1 MYRDAKALLVA
12 PLALVIVS
20 CGDGSSG
27 SSDDTPATISVNT
40 YRDDAQSLPQVA
52 LLDDDRIVIAWNSV
66 GQDGDSTG
74 VFARVYSSDLVAA
87 TADEFQVNVATTG
100 SQTLRGVA
108 PLDSGGFLVTW
119 RDGSLAF
126 GRRFDGSGAPA
137 GEPFEVTGG
146 LGDAFAVD
154 GLGRFVVGEEAS
166 CDGDYGESFDC
177 VAVRRTPQD
186 ATSAG
191 ESFFTTPVIYDL
203 YFQPMTPWASAIAAS
218 TGGDFV
224 VAWGFSGEHHE
235 NQYHHHYL
243 QAFDADVSPRGET
256 SFIGSSGPLRSQP
269 LATMNEAGSF
279 VVAWDWCASQYD
291 DWGYSD
297 GSCYRSGIEGI
308 RAASG
313 NDPDRRFFTVTDNQS
328 DYGTGDRDHFESAA
342 INEPGQFVVVWQ
354 RSPGN
359 RDDGDLFAQR
369 FDEQADVLGDSF
381 MVNENIRDVECCAR
395 SLMLADATVLVV
407 WQGDDGDDSGI
418 FARAFPVA
426 SP

>member
-1 MYRDAKALLVA
+1 MYSGPKALLTA
-12 PLALVIVS
+12 HLALLIVS

-27 SSDDTPATISVNT
+27 SSNGAPAAITVNT

-52 LLDDDRIVIAWNSV
+52 LLADDRIVIAWNSL
-66 GQDGDSTG
+66 GQDGDATG
-74 VFARVYSSDLVAA
+74 VFARVYSPDLSA
-87 TADEFQVNVATTG
+87 TGDEFQINVATTG

-108 PLDSGGFLVTW
+108 PLDGGGFLVTW
-119 RDGSLAF
+119 RDGAQAF
-126 GRRFDGSGAPA
+126 GRRFDASGAPA

-154 GLGRFVVGEEAS
+154 GLGRFVVGEETT
-166 CDGDYGESFDC
+166 CEGDYGESFDC
-177 VAVRRTPQD
+177 VAVRRTPEN
-186 ATSAG
+186 ATSGG
-191 ESFFTTPVIYDL
+191 ESFFTTPISYDL
-203 YFQPMTPWASAIAAS
+203 DFEPMSSSAAMIAAS
-218 TGGDFV
+218 TSGDFV
-224 VAWGFSGEHHE
+224 VAWRLSGEHHE
-235 NQYHHHYL
+235 NQYYNNYL
-243 QAFDADVSPRGET
+243 QAFDADLSARGET

-313 NDPDRRFFTVTDNQS
+313 NDPNRRFFTVTDNPS
-328 DYGTGDRDHFESAA
+328 DYGAGDHDHLESAA

-354 RSPGN
+354 RSPGA
-359 RDDGDLFAQR
+359 RDDADLLAQR
-369 FDEQADVLGDSF
+369 FDEHADVLGDSF
-381 MVNENIRDVECCAR
+381 TVNENVGDVECCAR
-395 SLMLADATVLVV
+395 SVMLADATVVVV

-418 FARAFPVA
+418 FARAFPVT